1 MIDVGSCVSN
11 LFPLVPV
18 GIPVGNPED
27 SGIRRKAVGIP
38 VGSCG
43 FQLFPWDSIGLEP
56 AMVLDST
63 QWSWIVETSVILS
76 D

>member
-1 MIDVGSCVSN
+1 MIDVGSCVSKA
-11 LFPLVPV
+11 FPLVPV
-18 GIPVGNPED
+18 GIPAENPED
-27 SGIRRKAVGIP
+27 SGMQRKSVGIP

-63 QWSWIVETSVILS
+63 QWSWSKETSVLLW